1 MKAPLWLW
9 TEGGARAPEP
19 TPAWDASLV
28 ISLLVLAWVL
38 YEQVRMEVV
47 L

>member
-1 MKAPLWLW
+1 MIPFWLW
-9 TEGGARAPEP
+9 TEGGARDREP
-19 TPAWDASLV
+19 TPVLDASLV

-38 YEQVRMEVV
+38 YEQVRMELV